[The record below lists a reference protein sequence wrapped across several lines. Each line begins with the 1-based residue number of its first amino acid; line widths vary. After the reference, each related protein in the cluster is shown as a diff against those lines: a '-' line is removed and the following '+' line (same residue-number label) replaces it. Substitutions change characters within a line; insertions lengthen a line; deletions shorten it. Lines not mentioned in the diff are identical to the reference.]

1 MNSRLF
7 LLLCLALTPALFAQ
21 QPPATTAPKPEVLPE
36 MVIEGK
42 AEDLLGKT
50 DTASKGH
57 ATQSDFLSRPLL
69 RRGEIVEAI
78 PGMIATQHAGGGKAN
93 QYFLRGFNLD
103 HGTDF
108 AMSLEGMPLNMRT
121 HAHGQG
127 YTDLNPL
134 LPELVESLD
143 YAKGT
148 YSAADGDLSSAGSA
162 NFLMWDLLPQNLVKL
177 EFGEYNYYRALVAGT
192 LPLASDEEKGVQQGL
207 TYACLLYT

>member
-7 LLLCLALTPALFAQ
+7 SLLALALTPALFAQ
-21 QPPATTAPKPEVLPE
+21 QPPATTNPKPEVLPE

-50 DTASKGH
+50 DTCSKGH
-57 ATQSDFLSRPLL
+57 ATQQDFLSRPLL

-108 AMSLEGMPLNMRT
+108 AMSLERMWLG
-121 HAHGQG
+121 GVIQG
-127 YTDLNPL
+127 GGLGYLADAAGR
-134 LPELVESLD
+134 EFRRGSL
-143 YAKGT
+143 
-148 YSAADGDLSSAGSA
+148 
-162 NFLMWDLLPQNLVKL
+162 
-177 EFGEYNYYRALVAGT
+177 
-192 LPLASDEEKGVQQGL
+192 
-207 TYACLLYT
+207 